1 LGLPTTVHHDFLPF
15 GNLVS
20 HQSIFGL
27 YFQDQWRATERFT
40 VSMGV
45 RWNRFPLATRDN
57 GRGLERHNFATNEV
71 AICGVGGT
79 PRDCGYHVGNR
90 TFSENFG
97 LVYRATSKLV
107 VRSGFGLNY
116 DPAPLA
122 YNRDM
127 LSNFPEILAFTFTG
141 PNSFQPATTLA
152 QGIPPLITPDIS
164 KPFITLPPGYGIN
177 NLPTDPKRDY
187 VLSRN
192 FTLERELPKNFIGRL
207 AYVGSRAVGIPQLIN
222 QNISQLGGGTSS
234 QPYNVLY
241 GNTSVLNVA
250 LPINHTHYDSLQ
262 SRLSRR
268 FSSGF
273 LVNVSYTFSKNTG
286 ICCNDI
292 SDTAPAIE
300 LLQFLPLA
308 RSLEPNDR
316 THHLTASWV
325 AHSPFGKGRR
335 WLNHGI
341 AAALAGGWRLNGL
354 VAMTSGKPFNV
365 TGSTTPL
372 NSNSVGTQRPDL
384 VKPDVAIPGGIGT
397 GHAYFDTTA
406 FQVVNTARIGTAGYE
421 ILRGPSARNVD
432 ASLFREFALTERFKL
447 QIRAEAFNVT
457 NTPHFATPSGNASST
472 GFGFITATTGFGR
485 EGLDARMLRLGG
497 RLYF

>member
-1 LGLPTTVHHDFLPF
+1 MPTTVFHDFLPF

-20 HQSIFGL
+20 HQSIYGI
-27 YFQDQWRATERFT
+27 YFQDQWRVTKRLS
-40 VSMGV
+40 VSLGV
-45 RWNRFPLATRDN
+45 RWNRFPLATRDH
-57 GRGLERHNFATNEV
+57 GRGLERYNFATNQVE
-71 AICGVGGT
+71 ICGVGGT
-79 PRDCGYHVGNR
+79 PQDCGYHVGNR
-90 TFSENFG
+90 NFSENIG
-97 LVYRATSKLV
+97 VAYRATHTLV

-127 LSNFPEILAFTFTG
+127 LSNFPEILALTFPG
-141 PNSFQPATTLA
+141 ANSFQPATTLA
-152 QGIPPLITPDIS
+152 KGIPALVAPDVTQ
-164 KPFITLPPGYGIN
+164 PFVTLPNGYSVN
-177 NLPTDPKRDY
+177 SLLPNPRRDY
-187 VLSRN
+187 VLSWN
-192 FTLERELPKNFIGRL
+192 LTLEKELPKGFIGQV

-222 QNISQLGGGTSS
+222 QNISQLGGGTASE
-234 QPYNVLY
+234 PYNILY
-241 GNTSVLNVA
+241 GTTSALNVA
-250 LPINHTHYDSLQ
+250 MPINHTHYDSLQ
-262 SRLSRR
+262 SHVSRR

-300 LLQFLPLA
+300 LLQYLPLT

-335 WLNHGI
+335 WLNNGGI
-341 AAALAGGWRLNGL
+341 ASALAGGWQLNGL
-354 VAMTSGKPFNV
+354 IAMTSGKPFNV
-365 TGSTTPL
+365 TGTATPL
-372 NSNSVGTQRPDL
+372 NSNGVGTQRPDL
-384 VKPDVAIPGGIGT
+384 MKPDVAILGGIGT
-397 GHAYFDTTA
+397 GHAYFDTKA

-421 ILRGPSARNVD
+421 ILRGPASRNLD

-457 NTPHFATPSGNASST
+457 NTPHFTTPSGNASSS
-472 GFGFITATTGFGR
+472 GFGFITGTTGFGR
-485 EGLDARMLRLGG
+485 EGIDQRMLRLGG